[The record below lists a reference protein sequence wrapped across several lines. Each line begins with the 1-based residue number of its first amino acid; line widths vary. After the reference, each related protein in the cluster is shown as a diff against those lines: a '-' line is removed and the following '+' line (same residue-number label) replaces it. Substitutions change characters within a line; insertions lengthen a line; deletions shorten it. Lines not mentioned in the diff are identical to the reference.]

1 MNLTESYL
9 ELYSICDTY
18 NALVKEEREVEKQ
31 FTDLDSF
38 LRLHQ
43 SEIEKYRLVP
53 DINRM
58 FRNNEFYI
66 SKIEQLI
73 QQKRVEEEKRRRRN
87 NVLIKWGIIILVLTI
102 LTLYKWW
109 ITVILGVV
117 FGGILFQFPR
127 LRNKTGAM
135 ISEDWRHLI
144 GK

>member
-1 MNLTESYL
+1 
-9 ELYSICDTY
+9 
-18 NALVKEEREVEKQ
+18 
-31 FTDLDSF
+31 
-38 LRLHQ
+38 
-43 SEIEKYRLVP
+43 
-53 DINRM
+53 M

-73 QQKRVEEEKRRRRN
+73 QQKRVEEEIRRRRN
-87 NVLIKWGIIILVLTI
+87 NVLITWGIIILVLTI

-109 ITVILGVV
+109 ITVILCVV

>member
-18 NALVKEEREVEKQ
+18 NALVEEERKVEKQ

-58 FRNNEFYI
+58 FRNNEFCI

-109 ITVILGVV
+109 ITVILGFV

>member
-18 NALVKEEREVEKQ
+18 NALVEEEKVVEKM
-31 FTDLDSF
+31 FANLDSF
-38 LRLHQ
+38 LRIHQ
-43 SEIEKYRLVP
+43 SEIEKYRLIP
-53 DINRM
+53 DINRL
-58 FRNNEFYI
+58 FSNNEFNI

-73 QQKRVEEEKRRRRN
+73 QQKRVEEEKRRRRR
-87 NVLIKWGIIILVLTI
+87 NVLIKWSLIILVLAI

-109 ITVILGVV
+109 IPIVIGVV
-117 FGGILFQFPR
+117 FGGILFQFPQ

>member
-18 NALVKEEREVEKQ
+18 NDLIVEEREVEKK

-43 SEIEKYRLVP
+43 SEIEKYRLIP
-53 DINRM
+53 DIDRM
-58 FRNNEFYI
+58 FRNNEFSI
-66 SKIEQLI
+66 SRIEQLI

-87 NVLIKWGIIILVLTI
+87 NVLIKWGVIILALAI

-109 ITVILGVV
+109 ITIIVGVV
-117 FGGILFQFPR
+117 FGGMLFQFPQ
-127 LRNKTGAM
+127 LRNKSGAM
-135 ISEDWRHLI
+135 FTEDWRHLL